1 VEQALEQQ
9 IFDVPAALSAQ
20 NPLAQSEAP
29 EQATPGSLFPPQ
41 LVLSAQAAEFGQ
53 GLLVAAQVC
62 VMLEQALVVRVD
74 PAHEL
79 AAQVVPPAV

>member
-29 EQATPGSLFPPQ
+29 EQATPGSFFVPQ
-41 LVLSAQAAEFGQ
+41 LVPSAPQAYGWQE
-53 GLLVAAQVC
+53 LTVAIQAC
-62 VMLEQALVVRVD
+62 ARLQALVVRVD
-74 PAHEL
+74 PTHEL
-79 AAQVVPPAV
+79 GAQEVALAV